1 MTYPSLLPSNRSE
14 WATAL
19 SETGAA
25 RYPLPAELVASVW
38 SPADCPVHILPY
50 LAWALSVD
58 LWDDTWPETLK
69 REACRRALELH
80 RLKTTLA
87 GVKAHVE
94 LVGAEVRK
102 VTRPPANG
110 FMYAA
115 MTPEQRLAWL
125 DSLPQIRIYPFYNK
139 AIAKSRMFFS
149 GTAGKKF
156 MPTVA
161 LNSTS
166 AIEWRYNG
174 LIPQPEVVN
183 SVTDVTDWTYSP
195 IGQPQPALRVVSRG
209 ITGFYRPSRGETLL
223 GRRSTYFKDGVEIE
237 ARYEARDGDDV
248 ERVFVPAT
256 RNRQWYGA
264 AFAGHGHA
272 TASKGASGA
281 ITLRLDNSGNFFAI
295 ESGASVQDVRPQRIN
310 QERIAPIGTGFS
322 GRFANKRFMRSTF
335 APLLVYDR
343 ISLQDDTRIGGRR
356 KTRRFYGHGRFGI
369 SPYTAELKIHV
380 PMRRPRRT
388 SARWHGVGHMKGANM
403 APLYK
408 AIEAVRVSKAF
419 RDTVYIDTASYGEIQ
434 FSGGLQ
440 FGEFAFGEIKEV
452 A

>member
-1 MTYPSLLPSNRSE
+1 VTYPSLLPSNRSE

-87 GVKAHVE
+87 GIKAHVE
-94 LVGAEVRK
+94 FTGAEVRK

-115 MTPEQRLAWL
+115 MTPEQRTAWL

-139 AIAKSRMFFS
+139 AVAVGRMFFS

-156 MPTVA
+156 MPTRTTE
-161 LNSTS
+161 LSE
-166 AIEWRYNG
+166 EWGYNVLG
-174 LIPQPEVVN
+174 IPQPEV
-183 SVTDVTDWTYSP
+183 TT
-195 IGQPQPALRVVSRG
+195 VSRG
-209 ITGFYRPSRGETLL
+209 ITGFYRPSRGADLL
-223 GRRSTYFKDGVEIE
+223 GRRSTYYKDGVEIE
-237 ARYEARDGDDV
+237 ARYEARDGDSV
-248 ERVFVPAT
+248 ERVFIPTVRA
-256 RNRQWYGA
+256 RQWYGA
-264 AFAGHGHA
+264 AFAGRGYA
-272 TASKGASGA
+272 TASKGESGA
-281 ITLRLDNSGNFFAI
+281 ITVRLDNSGNFYAV
-295 ESGASVQDVRPQRIN
+295 ESGATVQDVRPQRIN
-310 QERIAPIGTGFS
+310 QERIAPEGTGFA

-343 ISLQDDTRIGGRR
+343 ISLQDASRVGGRR

-369 SPYTAELKIHV
+369 APYTAELKVHV

-388 SARWHGVGHMKGANM
+388 AARWHGVGYMRGADM
-403 APLYK
+403 SPLYK

-419 RDTVYIDTASYGEIQ
+419 RDTVYIDTATYGEIQ